1 MDALFDSVV
10 ANLLTEFIVVVFGV
24 LFANFVQ
31 RRIKQWRYGG
41 WRLMLYASEPLP
53 HEATR
58 PKDESTSPGPRP
70 LLERELSADTAQ
82 RILYDKS
89 ELDVYLKG
97 RVSPF
102 ANVNCDLVTE
112 LDSGA
117 SQVIVKDDV
126 GRRITIYARSPKITL
141 RSNDTGPA
149 R

>member
-1 MDALFDSVV
+1 MDTLFDSVA

-41 WRLMLYASEPLP
+41 WHLLLYPGEPLP
-53 HEATR
+53 AEETK
-58 PKDESTSPGPRP
+58 PKADAGQRP

-117 SQVIVKDDV
+117 SPVIVKNDAA
-126 GRRITIYARSPKITL
+126 RRITIYARSPKITL
-141 RSNDTGPA
+141 RSSDSGPA